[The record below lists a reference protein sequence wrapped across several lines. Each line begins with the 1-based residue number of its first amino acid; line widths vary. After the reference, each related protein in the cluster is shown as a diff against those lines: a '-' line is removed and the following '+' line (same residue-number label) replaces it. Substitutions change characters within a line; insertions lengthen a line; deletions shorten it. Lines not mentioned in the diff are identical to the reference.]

1 MKKKEINKMSKKSL
15 LTLLSITCVLAVSFI
30 IYTICAAFVGVDKSE
45 TFNQYVVLRVGDVCV
60 YTNASYS
67 KPTNEENSI
76 IKVNEN
82 GELVANYPGEVVATT
97 TKGNDTYNY
106 YITVVAK
113 GEGTVEDPRVLVSE
127 EHLKEMAT
135 EEDNSIVYA
144 LYNDIEIHGVW
155 EPIQNFNGTLT
166 SVSDEVYTISGVR
179 IYVDAAKAEAMKNE
193 SRVNVGFFG
202 KLSTGAVVKN
212 VNFDNVTI
220 EVATDIEA
228 NTTTNI
234 LSVGALAGYAN
245 GANIENVSISS
256 NIAAHATPRNGAAA
270 LNDNLAGVGGFV
282 GAVNDCTFANVQADV
297 TFNIVKGGALNTSS
311 SSDTAYVVYGGIFGI
326 SQMSA
331 ESEVIG
337 ATTTIRVN
345 NADAKAYAVSGIA
358 GVAEANTS
366 IKDCV
371 VKNIQLVVSD
381 KDVSSEFARDISG
394 VVGVSK
400 NANISNC
407 HVENVN
413 VQGIVNFSGIM
424 QSNAGSSVENCSF
437 AGTVTGAWYAFGYI
451 GYNGGTVT
459 ITDAFAK
466 PYMVNATLSAYNA
479 VAGLSYQVG
488 YTDTTGDHAGVYTS
502 TAKTHAVVNANLT
515 MLRPNY
521 ATTYARYL
529 RLFDL
534 SSAGLSVNVVA
545 GSTISNIDVQGT
557 ITSTCSVGGAVA
569 VLNNGTLEHVNV
581 NIHMI
586 TGRDTYIVGG
596 AVARLLDKGTLND
609 VKVNASLNEGKTET
623 DIVAGTYVGGLI
635 GNIGLTSANE
645 SNKINATIKDCA
657 VAMNMYV
664 NTSVVL
670 GKVETE
676 GEEVYKQYIGG
687 IVGAII
693 GLNAEVTEGA
703 EGAANITYSENR
715 VNLTTALVFDN
726 VSYTGTIKTDLNKT
740 VRKEDA
746 ETTVE
751 TNAYV
756 CVGKMIAFTGIQS
769 GTLNIEG
776 ASVEANILVTYSESI
791 TAITADTIA
800 EKRNDQSVVI
810 VEKNVA

>member
-1 MKKKEINKMSKKSL
+1 MSKKSL

-82 GELVANYPGEVVATT
+82 GELVANLPGEVVATT

-113 GEGTVEDPRVLVSE
+113 GEGTIEDPRVLVSE

-135 EEDNSIVYA
+135 DDDNSMVYA

-166 SVSDEVYTISGVR
+166 SVGDEVYTISGVR
-179 IYVDAAKAEAMKNE
+179 IYVDAAKAETMKNE

-202 KLSTGAVVKN
+202 TLSTGAVVKN
-212 VNFDNVTI
+212 VNFENVTM

-282 GAVNDCTFANVQADV
+282 GAVNGCTFTNVQADV
-297 TFNIVKGGALNTSS
+297 TFNVKGGALNEKEPSDTAYA
-311 SSDTAYVVYGGIFGI
+311 DTAYVVYGGIFGI
-326 SQMSA
+326 SQIST

-345 NADAKAYAVSGIA
+345 NADEKAYAVSGIA

-371 VKNIQLVVSD
+371 VKNIQLVVTMTDPD
-381 KDVSSEFARDISG
+381 KEVSSEFARDISG
-394 VVGVSK
+394 VVGVAK
-400 NANISNC
+400 NANIGNC

-413 VQGIVNFSGIM
+413 VQGIVNFAGIM

-488 YTDTTGDHAGVYTS
+488 YIDTTGDHAGVYTS

-581 NIHMI
+581 NINII

-645 SNKINATIKDCA
+645 SNEINAIVKDCA

-693 GLNAEVTEGA
+693 GLNTKVEEGA
-703 EGAANITYSENR
+703 EGAANITYSETR
-715 VNLTTALVFDN
+715 VNLTAGLVFDN

-776 ASVEANILVTYSESI
+776 ASVEANILVTYSENI
-791 TAITADTIA
+791 QAITADTIA
-800 EKRNDQSVVI
+800 DKRNDGSVVI